1 MHKNTQASIEWHHL
15 RKRSDWEGAWEE
27 SYRKPVLIF
36 KHSTRCGI
44 SHMALEKLESQW
56 HEHPLSLRAY
66 FLDLITYRDISN
78 AIAKDV
84 GVLHQSPQIILLDK
98 GKCVFTTSHNAISV
112 PVIAQALRQLSA

>member
-1 MHKNTQASIEWHHL
+1 MHNDIQASIEWYHL
-15 RKRSDWEGAWEE
+15 RTRSDWEGAWKE
-27 SYRKPVLIF
+27 SYNKPILIF

-66 FLDLITYRDISN
+66 FLDLIKHRDISN

-84 GVLHQSPQIILLDK
+84 GVLHQSPQILLLYE
-98 GKCVFTTSHNAISV
+98 GKSVFTTSHNAISV